1 MGIKTWFMRF
11 RQIPLESFP
20 WLSTIHHGMLLHAM
34 VFYVMMPPCRYGKSC
49 TTAYFN
55 DERSPVN
62 HATHLFFC
70 STKMQSNRVDAML
83 MVVMKKRMAIGW
95 ERWKISFLLFAVL
108 ESTEASDGGV
118 VMFSLFFIQDWCAKE
133 SLWFPQRRFTC
144 RNACF
149 WRMMIPMSDQQKQKE
164 LRRALQR

>member
-1 MGIKTWFMRF
+1 MRF

-49 TTAYFN
+49 TSVYFN

-95 ERWKISFLLFAVL
+95 ERWKILIIT
-108 ESTEASDGGV
+108 ERISTIQKAS
-118 VMFSLFFIQDWCAKE
+118 K
-133 SLWFPQRRFTC
+133 R
-144 RNACF
+144 
-149 WRMMIPMSDQQKQKE
+149 
-164 LRRALQR
+164 